1 MQLRTGRTAAKPK
14 QVMAQPMFVLLF
26 KATGIWFIL
35 VIIAILNAVVRDKI
49 LEPLIGRTA
58 LPVSG
63 LLLSLFIFIA
73 AFVSVP
79 LMGSSN
85 SKDYGI
91 VGIAWFGLTLGFELL
106 FGRFVTGKSWQAIMG
121 VFNILKGDLFSIALL
136 TCLVSPWV
144 SAKLR
149 NLI

>member
-1 MQLRTGRTAAKPK
+1 
-14 QVMAQPMFVLLF
+14 MFALLLQ
-26 KATGIWFIL
+26 ATGIWLVL

-49 LEPLIGRTA
+49 LEPLIGRAA
-58 LPVSG
+58 LPASG
-63 LLLSLFIFIA
+63 LLLSLFIFWA

-85 SKDYGI
+85 SKDYVI
-91 VGIAWFGLTLGFELL
+91 VGIAWFGLTLAFELL
-106 FGRFVTGKSWQAIMG
+106 FGHFVAGKSWQAIMG
-121 VFNILKGDLFSIALL
+121 VFNMLKGDLFSIALL
-136 TCLVSPWV
+136 SCLVSPWV